1 VGEKFKEKLGSISG
15 NGRFGLKIS
24 HGTILAIAALA
35 TILFVAF
42 TIRVLPLRWEGLT
55 GGTVYLN
62 EFDPYYQLS
71 ITRHMVD
78 FGILSPYT
86 DGWVN
91 MMKWFPDGLDMST
104 SLPAL
109 PATGAVLYGIASI
122 FGHIDLMTFLAIL
135 PAFIA
140 ALSCLIMYFV
150 GKDMGGRTVG
160 LFSALF
166 LALAPSYLQRSSL
179 GFYDTEVAGVLGF
192 VLFLFFFMRCMDGKR
207 SLNSSIIYSVAA
219 GLSLAYFICGWG
231 AAYYALALAA
241 LFVFV
246 LVILRRYTP
255 RMLLN
260 YSLVF
265 GIALMIGTKVP
276 YLGLNY
282 LTSGAIVPVA
292 GVFVVLLIAELL
304 RNNLSI
310 KNKLAF
316 AAGTIA
322 VLVIAFIILLATG
335 NLAALAG
342 KFVTV
347 VDPFIRGSSALV
359 SSVAEQRI
367 TAWANVYT
375 ELGISILFFLVG
387 LYFTLKKPTNRN
399 IFLLIFGATSLYFA
413 NSMVRLLV
421 LFAPAFAMI
430 AAIGII
436 GSIKPFF
443 GLLKEVPH
451 TLAKSKRKL
460 PRVSKE
466 FSGVALLV
474 IFMLLVTNF
483 AFSPQTGGTPREMQ
497 SAYAPTAI
505 SASSLPLGGNSLST
519 NVDAWINAINWLNT
533 HAKSTDVAA
542 SWWDYGNWLSDLGNV
557 TTMADNTTVNATK
570 IEDLGF
576 AFMGTENQTLQML
589 SLYGQSRVKYIV
601 VFEVLMIQQS
611 TTGSL
616 YALPAGYG
624 DEGKW
629 VWMARISAENTKR
642 YTQDLGLIKASDMW
656 ASENDFGQ
664 TSTQT
669 NLFQWNDRGLN
680 CTIEEI
686 LYDMQAQYVSVVN
699 AQGQTTLNV
708 DHTATTPTYFKSA
721 FISGLATQPTQYS
734 GLIPLVGIY
743 EINWEAYNAVYGK

>member
-1 VGEKFKEKLGSISG
+1 
-15 NGRFGLKIS
+15 
-24 HGTILAIAALA
+24 
-35 TILFVAF
+35 
-42 TIRVLPLRWEGLT
+42 
-55 GGTVYLN
+55 
-62 EFDPYYQLS
+62 
-71 ITRHMVD
+71 MVD

-109 PATGAVLYGIASI
+109 PATGAVLYGIVSI
-122 FGHIDLMTFLAIL
+122 FGHIDLMTFCAVL

-140 ALSCLIMYFV
+140 ALSCLILYFV
-150 GKDMGGRTVG
+150 GKDMGGRIVG

-192 VLFLFFFMRCMDGKR
+192 LLFLFFFLRSMDGKR
-207 SLNSSIIYSVAA
+207 SLTTSIIYSVAA

-231 AAYYALALAA
+231 AAYYATALAA
-241 LFVFV
+241 LFIFV
-246 LVILRRYTP
+246 LVLLRRYTP

-260 YSLVF
+260 YSLIF

-276 YLGLNY
+276 YLGINY
-282 LTSGAIVPVA
+282 LTSGAVIPVA

-304 RNNLSI
+304 RNNISI
-310 KNKLAF
+310 KNKLTFAAVTIGLLIVAF
-316 AAGTIA
+316 A
-322 VLVIAFIILLATG
+322 VLLATG
-335 NLAALAG
+335 SLADLAG

-347 VDPFIRGSSALV
+347 VNPLIRSSEALV

-375 ELGISILFFLVG
+375 ELGISILFFLIG

-421 LFAPAFAMI
+421 LFAPAFAII

-436 GSIKPFF
+436 GSVKPFF
-443 GLLKEVPH
+443 NLLQSAPQ

-460 PRVSKE
+460 PRVNKE
-466 FSGVALLV
+466 FSILAVVLIFGLL
-474 IFMLLVTNF
+474 ICNF
-483 AFSPQTGGTPREMQ
+483 AFDPFQGGQSRVVQ
-497 SAYAPTAI
+497 SAYSPTAI
-505 SASSLPLGGNSLST
+505 SASSLPIGGSSLTT
-519 NVDAWINAINWLNT
+519 NVDAWINAINWLNEN
-533 HAKSTDVAA
+533 AKPTDVAA

-557 TTMADNTTVNATK
+557 TTMADNTTVNSTK

-576 AFMGTENQTLQML
+576 AFMGTENQTLSLL
-589 SLYGQSRVKYIV
+589 SKYGQDRVKFIV
-601 VFEVLMIQQS
+601 VFEVLQIQQS

-616 YALPAGYG
+616 YALPAGFG

-642 YTQDLGLIKASDMW
+642 YTEDLGLIKANEMW
-656 ASENDFGQ
+656 IDENDFGQ
-664 TSTQT
+664 TNSQT
-669 NLFQWNDRGLN
+669 NLWQWNDRGLN

-686 LYDMQAQYVSVVN
+686 LYDMQAQYVTVAN
-699 AQGQTTLNV
+699 AAAQSSGSEITLNV
-708 DHTATTPTYFKSA
+708 DHTASLPTYFKSA
-721 FISGLATQPTQYS
+721 FISGLATQPFQYS

-743 EINWEAYNAVYGK
+743 EIDWDAYNADMGN

>member
-1 VGEKFKEKLGSISG
+1 MGEKLKEKLGSISG
-15 NGRFGLKIS
+15 NGRFGLNIS

-35 TILFVAF
+35 TILLVAV
-42 TIRVLPLRWEGLT
+42 TIRVLPLRWESLT
-55 GGTVYLN
+55 SGTIYLN

-86 DGWVN
+86 DGWIN
-91 MMKWFPDGLDMST
+91 TMKWFPDGLDMST

-122 FGHIDLMTFLAIL
+122 FGHIDLMTFVAVL

-140 ALSCLIMYFV
+140 ALSCLIMYFI

-192 VLFLFFFMRCMDGKR
+192 VLFLFFFMRSMDGNR
-207 SLNSSIIYSVAA
+207 SLKTSIIYSVGA

-231 AAYYALALAA
+231 AAYYATALAA

-260 YSLVF
+260 YSLIF

-276 YLGLNY
+276 YLGINY

-304 RNNLSI
+304 RNNISI

-322 VLVIAFIILLATG
+322 VLIIAFAVLLATG
-335 NLAALAG
+335 SLAALAG

-347 VDPFIRGSSALV
+347 VDPFIRASSALV

-399 IFLLIFGATSLYFA
+399 IFLLIFGASSLYFA

-421 LFAPAFAMI
+421 LFAPAFAML

-443 GLLKEVPH
+443 SLLKEAPH

-466 FSGVALLV
+466 FSGVAVLV

-483 AFSPQTGGTPREMQ
+483 AFSPQTGGQPREMQ

-533 HAKSTDVAA
+533 HAKSTDVAV

-557 TTMADNTTVNATK
+557 TTMADNTTVNSTK

-589 SLYGQSRVKYIV
+589 SLYGQNRVRFIV

-642 YTQDLGLIKASDMW
+642 YTEDLGLIKANEMW
-656 ASENDFGQ
+656 TSEADFGQ
-664 TSTQT
+664 TNSQT
-669 NLFQWNDRGLN
+669 NLWQWNDRGLN

-721 FISGLATQPTQYS
+721 FISGLATQPTQYG
-734 GLIPLVGIY
+734 GLIPLIGIY
-743 EINWEAYNAVYGK
+743 EIDWDAYNAVYGK